1 MQFRFRHVLVVDR
14 DIEFSN
20 SVRRHLRREGYEVM
34 TASDVVEAGQYIQR
48 QVNSGNWVD
57 LVIAD
62 LYVPMMYGLDL
73 LDWIKRYHSY
83 ISVVLMTPDTGGGIE
98 NEYIRPHMDSICRK
112 PFEPKELMG
121 CISAIEGVH
130 KMSKV
135 ETTHPKIAVDQP

>member
-1 MQFRFRHVLVVDR
+1 LVVDR
-14 DIEFSN
+14 DKEFSK
-20 SVRRHLRREGYEVM
+20 SVLRHLRREGYEVV

-62 LYVPMMYGLDL
+62 LYLPMMYGLDL

-83 ISVVLMTPDTGGGIE
+83 ISVVLITPDTGGGIE
-98 NEYIRPHMDSICRK
+98 NDYIRPDMDGLCRK
-112 PFEPKELMG
+112 PFEPKELMA

-135 ETTHPKIAVDQP
+135 EMIHPEIAVELP